1 MPRFN
6 LREFSTPAY
15 APYIPEAPVEER
27 PAQKV
32 ADLLYFMHTLP
43 WFSESE
49 EEDDDV
55 DSYNEN
61 MENSQA
67 QRDEHEDTMRESVK
81 THEDKKMDGY
91 EPTDFDYDTA
101 ATLYNEDPNNVTRNP
116 SEVEQKERID
126 SNPLGSRAG
135 GDRGVNEHP
144 FLPEYREKVRQ
155 EALQELMN
163 DPKASANPMG
173 RKKGGYMDNGT
184 EDTSGAAGNMEEAL
198 ADAARKRMEGYAP
211 VYRR

>member
-49 EEDDDV
+49 DEDDDV
-55 DSYNEN
+55 NSYNEN

-67 QRDEHEDTMRESVK
+67 QKDEHEATMRESVK
-81 THEDKKMDGY
+81 TAEDKKMDGY

-101 ATLYNEDPNNVTRNP
+101 ATLYNKDPNNVTRNP
-116 SEVEQKERID
+116 SEVEQEERIA
-126 SNPLGSRAG
+126 SNPLGSKAG
-135 GDRGVNEHP
+135 GNRGP
-144 FLPEYREKVRQ
+144 Q
-155 EALQELMN
+155 EAT
-163 DPKASANPMG
+163 
-173 RKKGGYMDNGT
+173 R
-184 EDTSGAAGNMEEAL
+184 TSGEDYTFDGPSLAELISEAES
-198 ADAARKRMEGYAP
+198 KRMKGYPGDARGTGS